1 MVRAYE
7 TNDRF
12 RGSRFP
18 RVKGGSRDSN
28 PDIARILSGT
38 MDPFAQSM
46 IVSALTASEGN
57 HVTSIV
63 HCDAVPTSYLGMD
76 FDPETLLYLEG
87 GRPYDPAAGRY
98 LTAGSMASGT
108 YNIYAFAN
116 NTPVDRSVRDV
127 RGAGMQG
134 IVGGSPIGA
143 CISALV
149 DGVVD
154 SIWSTINSF
163 KDGAI
168 AAGEHI
174 RASWYEL
181 SDDNWDAFQSRQSDF
196 FRSWVSHSTFQQLL
210 EPLWLNQKHGP
221 VTTFA
226 TPPSWLESERA
237 AFKTYFETSNGTTSW
252 GYGERFAPLG
262 DEIIVTVVSSV
273 TGRLIPPGAATLA
286 RSSRFLIKHLDDVI
300 DVGVDGGRVIARVS
314 NAPKGTAAS
323 ISHLVS
329 GSEFTGGVAD
339 LTAALRQ
346 VQGHGSSW
354 LRRMSDRFDAM
365 PDSVHLLDDPAFA
378 EAAARHGVRS
388 AAGFYNGGAIFLK
401 RSRGDMIL
409 RDFVHEG
416 THAMDFGVGGVF
428 SKVGGKHYAP
438 SIRAMTPLQ
447 TFKLELRAFRAERLV
462 DGVPAHGGGRSLIDY
477 ILKHYNAVEPW

>member
-1 MVRAYE
+1 M
-7 TNDRF
+7 DI
-12 RGSRFP
+12 
-18 RVKGGSRDSN
+18 D
-28 PDIARILSGT
+28 PD
-38 MDPFAQSM
+38 
-46 IVSALTASEGN
+46 
-57 HVTSIV
+57 
-63 HCDAVPTSYLGMD
+63 
-76 FDPETLLYLEG
+76 TLLYIQVV
-87 GRPYDPAAGRY
+87 RPYDPAAGRY
-98 LTAGSMASGT
+98 LTAGSMAAGT

-143 CISALV
+143 GISALVDGVV

-174 RASWYEL
+174 RDSWYEL
-181 SDDNWDAFQSRQSDF
+181 SDDNWDAFHSRQSDF

-226 TPPSWLESERA
+226 THPSWVESERA
-237 AFKTYFETSNGTTSW
+237 AFKTYFETSNRTTSW

-300 DVGVDGGRVIARVS
+300 DVGVDGGRVIARGS
-314 NAPKGTAAS
+314 NAPSSGARSANSLLKRVTGIGRLRVRGKAS
-323 ISHLVS
+323 VFMAMLLKVVGWNILQASRSRALMRALMGLFSSLTRYCMRCAMHRRSSKTLRRRSV
-329 GSEFTGGVAD
+329 
-339 LTAALRQ
+339 LTA
-346 VQGHGSSW
+346 
-354 LRRMSDRFDAM
+354 
-365 PDSVHLLDDPAFA
+365 P
-378 EAAARHGVRS
+378 
-388 AAGFYNGGAIFLK
+388 I
-401 RSRGDMIL
+401 
-409 RDFVHEG
+409 
-416 THAMDFGVGGVF
+416 
-428 SKVGGKHYAP
+428 
-438 SIRAMTPLQ
+438 
-447 TFKLELRAFRAERLV
+447 
-462 DGVPAHGGGRSLIDY
+462 
-477 ILKHYNAVEPW
+477 

>member
-18 RVKGGSRDSN
+18 RVKGRSRDSN
-28 PDIARILSGT
+28 PDIAWILSGT
-38 MDPFAQSM
+38 MYPFAQSM

-63 HCDAVPTSYLGMD
+63 HCDAVPTGYLGMD
-76 FDPETLLYLEG
+76 IDPDTLLYIQG

-143 CISALV
+143 GISALVDGVV

-174 RASWYEL
+174 RDSWYEL

-226 TPPSWLESERA
+226 THPSWLESERA
-237 AFKTYFETSNGTTSW
+237 AFKTYFETSNRTTSW

-300 DVGVDGGRVIARVS
+300 DVGVDGGRVIARGS
-314 NAPKGTAAS
+314 NAPSNAAVDATGFADKRVSLLGRWLGSKRLTTNQLKQYEAQLSEYGVTLKCGASATARLNKEGARAGFDSLKNAVYLRKNATFYDAFHELQHVKHRAS
-323 ISHLVS
+323 I
-329 GSEFTGGVAD
+329 GRAAYDDIRTTGTYAKETHVFNQIWENRNLFNEQEVMHAID
-339 LTAALRQ
+339 YMR
-346 VQGHGSSW
+346 W
-354 LRRMSDRFDAM
+354 LKTQYRR
-365 PDSVHLLDDPAFA
+365 
-378 EAAARHGVRS
+378 
-388 AAGFYNGGAIFLK
+388 GAI
-401 RSRGDMIL
+401 R
-409 RDFVHEG
+409 
-416 THAMDFGVGGVF
+416 
-428 SKVGGKHYAP
+428 
-438 SIRAMTPLQ
+438 
-447 TFKLELRAFRAERLV
+447 
-462 DGVPAHGGGRSLIDY
+462 
-477 ILKHYNAVEPW
+477 

>member
-1 MVRAYE
+1 
-7 TNDRF
+7 
-12 RGSRFP
+12 
-18 RVKGGSRDSN
+18 
-28 PDIARILSGT
+28 
-38 MDPFAQSM
+38 
-46 IVSALTASEGN
+46 
-57 HVTSIV
+57 
-63 HCDAVPTSYLGMD
+63 MD

-143 CISALV
+143 AIRAMV

-174 RASWYEL
+174 RDSWYEL

-196 FRSWVSHSTFQQLL
+196 FRSWVSRSTFQQAL
-210 EPLWLNQKHGP
+210 EVLWLKEKHGP

-300 DVGVDGGRVIARVS
+300 DVGVDGGRVISRGS
-314 NAPKGTAAS
+314 NAPRKA
-323 ISHLVS
+323 V
-329 GSEFTGGVAD
+329 TGMDNRGF
-339 LTAALRQ
+339 
-346 VQGHGSSW
+346 SS
-354 LRRMSDRFDAM
+354 LAEQKYDAIRSLRMSDVENVATNTGLTVSEVTTMKKHLFFGKHQRFAPEVGGVVRKRFDAN
-365 PDSVHLLDDPAFA
+365 DDIA
-378 EAAARHGVRS
+378 EAWLKAQNRPLDARQQQWFRQIRDHELGERS
-388 AAGFYNGGAIFLK
+388 LMG
-401 RSRGDMIL
+401 S
-409 RDFVHEG
+409 
-416 THAMDFGVGGVF
+416 
-428 SKVGGKHYAP
+428 
-438 SIRAMTPLQ
+438 
-447 TFKLELRAFRAERLV
+447 
-462 DGVPAHGGGRSLIDY
+462 GVPFQDVSAWQRINGQWEHVYREGLRGAHELAPRPP
-477 ILKHYNAVEPW
+477 KFWPFFE